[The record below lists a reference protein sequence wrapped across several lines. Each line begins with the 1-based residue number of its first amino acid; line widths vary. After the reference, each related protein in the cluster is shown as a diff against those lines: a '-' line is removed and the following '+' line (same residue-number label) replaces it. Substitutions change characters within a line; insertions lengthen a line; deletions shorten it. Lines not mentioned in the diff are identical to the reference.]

1 MWKPMI
7 STKLYKDIPGKASLN
22 RAQNIDDFVSIG
34 NKHIFH
40 IEMDIYIMVS
50 LKLKQV
56 RWNVKLQSVFLF
68 LLFFHFLFILP
79 R

>member
-1 MWKPMI
+1 MI

-50 LKLKQV
+50 LKLKQA
-56 RWNVKLQSVFLF
+56 RWNVKLQPVFLF

>member
-1 MWKPMI
+1 MI

>member
-1 MWKPMI
+1 MI

-40 IEMDIYIMVS
+40 IEMDIYI
-50 LKLKQV
+50 L
-56 RWNVKLQSVFLF
+56 W
-68 LLFFHFLFILP
+68 
-79 R
+79 